1 MVSCRTWSSESLPSS
16 DVSGRNELFRGEL
29 SIYIVHT
36 GEADVYR
43 QSLPAVSDVVKAE
56 HAKFIKEDKV

>member
-1 MVSCRTWSSESLPSS
+1 MHA
-16 DVSGRNELFRGEL
+16 GE
-29 SIYIVHT
+29 T
-36 GEADVYR
+36 NVYR